1 MCVYCNR
8 SQKTS
13 QRVKNKKVR
22 HETKSS
28 GVTVVLYTLWH
39 LLWSIT
45 VHTHTNLF
53 ALYNKNLND
62 LLKNLGGMKKEKQ
75 VCWRDLAWI
84 WRHLCACQQ
93 PMKMHTEVTLLY
105 KYSHTTRRDRWLIV
119 KGAMSRRWLAVI
131 KGAKTLCTAVKCKHW
146 SNTWFQSTKR

>member
-1 MCVYCNR
+1 MSSTVLYLTNRLYFSVCLYCK
-8 SQKTS
+8 SQMTS
-13 QRVKNKKVR
+13 QHVKNKKVR

-84 WRHLCACQQ
+84 WRHLCVSFNSLSRSTTNENA
-93 PMKMHTEVTLLY
+93 HI
-105 KYSHTTRRDRWLIV
+105 SHVIV
-119 KGAMSRRWLAVI
+119 YFHIALSVMVA
-131 KGAKTLCTAVKCKHW
+131 
-146 SNTWFQSTKR
+146 